1 MGLLGV
7 GKKKEGY
14 KCVQYG
20 LFNDAEFDAESFID
34 AFEKDWGMKLDAEI
48 RNDDMITHVNF
59 DIDKIQFVCSFM
71 KATYPDDSPIKAA
84 RRDPFW
90 REAEECVKNHKA
102 FMIVGILKNECLNQ
116 IKTCSIFT
124 QVCCSLMGMPDGI
137 CMYNAD
143 SGLIIEKNSYRDYMN
158 IMKAAIEHN
167 DYYLPYQNWIN
178 INYVRE
184 EDGKIGAFT
193 TGLNIFNKLEIELVH
208 VEYEVEIMQKIIN
221 MILFCLIMDNKKL
234 EGGELIRLYE
244 DIEITT
250 KKGKGYYLN
259 DRETIRIFY

>member
-1 MGLLGV
+1 MRLFEV

-20 LFNDAEFDAESFID
+20 LFNDAEFDAESFING
-34 AFEKDWGMKLDAEI
+34 FEKDWGVKLEAEI

-59 DIDKIQFVCSFM
+59 NIDKIQFVCSFM
-71 KATYPDDSPIKAA
+71 KAAYPDDSPIEAA
-84 RRDPFW
+84 KRNPFW
-90 REAEECVKNHKA
+90 REAEECVNNHKA
-102 FMIVGILKNECLNQ
+102 FMIVSILENKCLNQ

-124 QVCCSLMGMPDGI
+124 QVCCSLMRMSDGI

-143 SGLIIEKNSYRDYMN
+143 SDLIIEKNSYRSYMN
-158 IMKAAIEHN
+158 IMKAAIENN

-184 EDGKIGAFT
+184 ENGKIGAFT
-193 TGLNIFNKLEIELVH
+193 IGLNIFNKLEIELVH
-208 VEYEVEIMQKIIN
+208 VEYEVEIMQKIVN
-221 MILFCLIMDNKKL
+221 KILLCLIMDNKTL
-234 EGGELIRLYE
+234 ESGELIKLYE
-244 DIEITT
+244 DIEIIT